1 MGQPSSSSI
10 IFFIVIILLLF
21 NTIPSCFSGPIKTEF
36 IYPNFTTSNFL
47 FVDNSGGTFLTSRN
61 GTYKASIFNPGT
73 DEHKKFYFSVIH
85 VSSHTII
92 WSANRNTPMSDS
104 DELNLTSNGIT
115 ILGSN
120 QNFIW
125 STPSLKSSVYALQLK
140 ENGNLVLLDKLNVS
154 LWESF
159 DYATDTVVV
168 GQKLKLGDG
177 LISSKSDK
185 DLSSGDYKFY
195 VAKDD
200 GYLQWNGLNYWKL
213 TMYSAGFKDKNA
225 PVSYMVL
232 NSTGLY
238 LMNDGLV
245 VVIRVPLPSKSDVR
259 IVKLE
264 SNGRFMVS
272 SYSDTTKEW
281 NRERIGPENDC
292 QIPNFCG
299 RMGVCVGSTSS
310 ACACPSNFHTDP
322 NSKGCEP
329 VGSNSLLPSACNST
343 TTTTN
348 GAQINL
354 SEMKY
359 AKLSPRLDY
368 YVNQFLSPDKFGVEL
383 SVCEDLCSK
392 NCSCLG
398 FFFANT
404 SGTCYLI
411 RNQLGSMLSIDEPND
426 KLGYIK
432 MIVEKRNGD
441 GNGDGYD
448 DGGRHISIAPIV
460 LLPSTAVLL
469 VFLFLVAVILYRR
482 RRRKKRLSVIKS
494 IKLGR
499 FDSSALMEF
508 DFSSIPGL
516 PVRYDYSELEAA
528 TEKFSTQIGAGGF
541 GTVYKGTL
549 PDKTLVAVKKIIN
562 LGVQGRKEF
571 YTEIAI
577 IGKVHH
583 VNLVKLRG
591 FCAEGQQKLLV
602 YEFMNRSS
610 LDRTL
615 FGAGPVLE
623 WQERFD
629 IALGT
634 ARGLAYLHSG
644 CEHKIIHCDIKPEN
658 ILLHDN
664 FQVKISDFGL
674 SKLLSPELSSHFTT
688 MRGTRGYLAPEWLTS
703 SAISDKTDVYSYGMV
718 LLEIV
723 SGRKNCSMRSR
734 SHSTEDGNSDG
745 GHSGSGG
752 NLYFPLF
759 ALEMHEEKRYT
770 EIADP
775 KLEGRVSSEEVE
787 KLVKVALCCVHE
799 EPALRPTMMN
809 VVGMLE
815 GGTPVGEPRPGS
827 LNFLRFYGRRFTES
841 SVLAGSNNVFTI
853 YEQVNTASP
862 STATNS
868 SYLSSQQISG
878 PR

>member
-368 YVNQFLSPDKFGVEL
+368 YV
-383 SVCEDLCSK
+383 
-392 NCSCLG
+392 
-398 FFFANT
+398 
-404 SGTCYLI
+404 
-411 RNQLGSMLSIDEPND
+411 NQLGSMLSIDEPND

>member
-1 MGQPSSSSI
+1 MD
-10 IFFIVIILLLF
+10 
-21 NTIPSCFSGPIKTEF
+21 TI
-36 IYPNFTTSNFL
+36 
-47 FVDNSGGTFLTSRN
+47 
-61 GTYKASIFNPGT
+61 
-73 DEHKKFYFSVIH
+73 
-85 VSSHTII
+85 
-92 WSANRNTPMSDS
+92 
-104 DELNLTSNGIT
+104 
-115 ILGSN
+115 
-120 QNFIW
+120 
-125 STPSLKSSVYALQLK
+125 
-140 ENGNLVLLDKLNVS
+140 
-154 LWESF
+154 
-159 DYATDTVVV
+159 VV
-168 GQKLKLGDG
+168 GQKLKLGG
-177 LISSKSDK
+177 ELISSKSDR

-195 VAKDD
+195 VTKDD
-200 GYLQWNGLNYWKL
+200 GYLQWNGLNYWKVS
-213 TMYSAGFKDKNA
+213 MYSTAFKDTNS
-225 PVSYMVL
+225 PVSYMLL

-245 VVIRVPLPSKSDVR
+245 VVFTVHLLGKYDFSM
-259 IVKLE
+259 VKLD
-264 SNGRFMVS
+264 SKGRFLVGGYIGRTKKW
-272 SYSDTTKEW
+272 SYEH
-281 NRERIGPENDC
+281 IGPDNDC
-292 QIPNFCG
+292 QIPDFCG
-299 RMGVCVGSTSS
+299 AMGVCVAGTST
-310 ACACPSNFHTDP
+310 CTCPSNFHPD
-322 NSKGCEP
+322 SLKGGCEP
-329 VGSNSLLPSACNST
+329 VSSNSLLPTACNST
-343 TTTTN
+343 TTNGTT
-348 GAQINL
+348 QFKS

-359 AKLSPRLDY
+359 LKLISRLDY
-368 YVNQFLSPDKFGVEL
+368 YVIRFLNPDKFGIEL

-398 FFFANT
+398 FFFGNT
-404 SGTCYLI
+404 SGSCYLI
-411 RNQLGSMLSIDEPND
+411 RNRLGSMLSSDDTNPNS
-426 KLGYIK
+426 GYIK
-432 MIVEKRNGD
+432 MVIEKPNGD
-441 GNGDGYD
+441 GGNDSND
-448 DGGRHISIAPIV
+448 DGGRHIPIAPIV

-469 VFLFLVAVILYRR
+469 VFLFLVAVIFY
-482 RRRKKRLSVIKS
+482 RRKKRLNVTKS

-499 FDSSALMEF
+499 FESSASMEF

-516 PVRYDYSELEAA
+516 PVRYDYSELECA

-562 LGVQGRKEF
+562 LGAQGRKEF

-745 GHSGSGG
+745 AHSGSGG

-775 KLEGRVSSEEVE
+775 RLEGRVSSEEVE
-787 KLVKVALCCVHE
+787 KLVRVALCCVHE
-799 EPALRPTMMN
+799 DPSLRPTMIN

-815 GGTPVGEPRPGS
+815 GGTALGEPRPRS
-827 LNFLRFYGRRFTES
+827 LDFLRFYGRRFTES
-841 SVLAGSNNVFTI
+841 SVMAGSNHVFTI
-853 YEQVNTASP
+853 HEQVNTASP

-868 SYLSSQQISG
+868 SQTAHSYLSSQQISG

>member
-10 IFFIVIILLLF
+10 IFFIIIIILLLF

-36 IYPNFTTSNFL
+36 IYPNFTASNFL

-92 WSANRNTPMSDS
+92 WSANRNNPMSDS

-120 QNFIW
+120 QNLIW

-159 DYATDTVVV
+159 DYAMDTIVV
-168 GQKLKLGDG
+168 GQNLKLGG
-177 LISSKSDK
+177 ELVSSKSDK

-225 PVSYMVL
+225 PVSYMLL
-232 NSTGLY
+232 NSTALY

-245 VVIRVPLPSKSDVR
+245 VVFRVPLLNKSDFL
-259 IVKLE
+259 IVKLD
-264 SNGRFMVS
+264 SNGRFLVGT
-272 SYSDTTKEW
+272 YSDTLKKMVYEQT
-281 NRERIGPENDC
+281 GPQNDC
-292 QIPNFCG
+292 QIPSFCG
-299 RMGVCVGSTSS
+299 RMGVCVESASSTCTCSLGFRS
-310 ACACPSNFHTDP
+310 ES

-329 VGSNSLLPSACNST
+329 VSSNSLLPLACNST
-343 TTTTN
+343 TTNST
-348 GAQINL
+348 QFNL
-354 SEMKY
+354 SEVKY
-359 AKLSPRLDY
+359 AKLSSDLNY

-404 SGTCYLI
+404 SGSCFLI
-411 RNQLGSMLSIDEPND
+411 RSQLGSMLSINAPND

-441 GNGDGYD
+441 GNDDSYD
-448 DGGRHISIAPIV
+448 DGGRHIPIAPIV

-482 RRRKKRLSVIKS
+482 RRKKRLSVMKS

-499 FDSSALMEF
+499 FDSSASMEF

-516 PVRYDYSELEAA
+516 PVRYDYTELEAA

-759 ALEMHEEKRYT
+759 ALEMHEEKRYS

-809 VVGMLE
+809 VAGMLE